1 MKELIKKLTANLSEQ
16 DLEEVIMSSD
26 MAAAFSIAKANL
38 NMDQKEFIAYIES
51 ALTKAIP
58 MQIKINQYMYT
69 KCTCGHDFS
78 VHHGDGYYSVPYKN
92 RTKYCPECGQAL
104 DWGE

>member
-26 MAAAFSIAKANL
+26 MAAAFTVAKANL
-38 NMDQKEFIAYIES
+38 NMDQKEFTAYIES
-51 ALTKAIP
+51 ALAKATP
-58 MQIKINQYMYT
+58 KKVKLWEQPRYHARNYP
-69 KCTCGHDFS
+69 CPTCGEMFGIK
-78 VHHGDGYYSVPYKN
+78 VNK
-92 RTKYCPECGQAL
+92 RTTRFCSCCGQAL